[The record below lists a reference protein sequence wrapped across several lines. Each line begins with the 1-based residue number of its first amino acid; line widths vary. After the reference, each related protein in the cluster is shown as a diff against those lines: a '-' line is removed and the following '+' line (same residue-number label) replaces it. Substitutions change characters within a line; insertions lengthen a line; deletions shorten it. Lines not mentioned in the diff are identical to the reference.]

1 MHVICSI
8 KSAQARKEV
17 IIMHE
22 KLKKIIDEES
32 KFLKIFKTSFFMYV
46 ADLFNFFVKQMH
58 VMLLPIPS
66 SRNEKKRKQ
75 RYADHE
81 IAFAKVMHFLE
92 LYTCF

>member
-32 KFLKIFKTSFFMYV
+32 KFLKILKTTFFMYV
-46 ADLFNFFVKQMH
+46 TDLFNFSVKQMH

-66 SRNEKKRKQ
+66 SKNEKMENKNMQIMRLLLQ
-75 RYADHE
+75 S
-81 IAFAKVMHFLE
+81 
-92 LYTCF
+92 

>member
-32 KFLKIFKTSFFMYV
+32 KFQDFQNNFFMYV
-46 ADLFNFFVKQMH
+46 TDLFNFSVKQMH

-66 SRNEKKRKQ
+66 SRNEKMENKNMQIMRLLLQ
-75 RYADHE
+75 S
-81 IAFAKVMHFLE
+81 
-92 LYTCF
+92 